1 MKTCIDKTCEAV
13 LCEEC
18 NDLKPSMCGDR
29 GLQFPKDACDVITFE
44 GVEDVETKQGLCVDL
59 TEGVHAYDGDG
70 AEISY
75 TVEPSEI
82 GCCDVGE
89 HEVTYTAVGKGNKML
104 PSFCLGKPMLTTADC
119 GLMTKVVTRLVTI
132 LQSLPPKIIGA
143 VRTVIPVGATFDP
156 LEGVSGIDDNGKE
169 TVVTYEGR
177 YDETTGMVD
186 IASIESDI
194 DQNAKHLKVA
204 LEPIQDLHGYDKPWV
219 GGAGK
224 NKLPL
229 TVDNIKN
236 ANSNVTW
243 SGNETTKSG
252 VTFTIETDNN
262 GNVQGVKLNGTAT
275 SNVQFLLGV
284 GLTFNGDY
292 ILNGG
297 LSSNISVS
305 VQGKATSVGADRAFT
320 DDGATSRT
328 SWIYVENG
336 TVCNN
341 VVKPMVRFASEA
353 DATYAPYSNICPIE
367 GWTEA
372 DTHRTGKNLW
382 DDSIAPTDIEA
393 YSVSGNK
400 GTYKGR
406 NLYLPKGTYTFS
418 YNGTTTTYIYGNVV
432 NADDSLVST
441 FRLTA
446 PQSLT
451 PTFTLSDGQY
461 AKLYVASG
469 AETELTSGKIQLELG
484 STATTYEPYQ
494 GTTYTTSLGQTVYG
508 GTLDVVTGKMT
519 IEWAMREFDGSRDEA
534 WSFREGANRNRV
546 VLPDVDERT
555 GSYNTDILGNYIT
568 ATDGA
573 DSNPQ
578 VWKANINALGNLLV
592 GIPSSIGNISKWV
605 EYLSQNPLQ
614 IAYKLASP
622 QTIRL
627 GKQTIALL
635 QGDNNIW
642 SEDGK
647 VEVVYTKAISGVA
660 QFDTEGVYT
669 IYYHTEDEC
678 GNETTVKRYLIV
690 GECNTEQAEPVLC
703 KGKICCATLDCSE
716 NYLVVCDGTVC
727 DGRVGCSSSEPT
739 ICNGKIC
746 SAKLS
751 CTQTEITPIEAE
763 V

>member
-70 AEISY
+70 TEISY

-104 PSFCLGKPMLTTADC
+104 PSFCLGKPVLTTADC
-119 GLMTKVVTRLVTI
+119 GLMTKVVTRVITI

-143 VRTVIPVGATFDP
+143 VRTVIPVGTTFDP

-169 TVVTYEGR
+169 TEVTFEGR
-177 YDETTGMVD
+177 YDLSTGKQS
-186 IASIESDI
+186 IASFESDI
-194 DQNAKHLKVA
+194 EQPAKSLKVE
-204 LEPIQDLHGYDKPWV
+204 LEPIQDLNGYDKPWSA
-219 GGAGK
+219 GAGK
-224 NKLPL
+224 NKFDVDAWIALGRNNAYYSVSDSAVSVIADDVGGIGGRTIQLKPSTQYVISFTNASDCRIFSDTAVTL
-229 TVDNIKN
+229 AQISGQTSTSFTTTDSGQIAIKFYGTTYPTVIGK
-236 ANSNVTW
+236 VQ
-243 SGNETTKSG
+243 
-252 VTFTIETDNN
+252 IEE
-262 GNVQGVKLNGTAT
+262 GSTAT
-275 SNVQFLLGV
+275 AW
-284 GLTFNGDY
+284 T
-292 ILNGG
+292 
-297 LSSNISVS
+297 
-305 VQGKATSVGADRAFT
+305 
-320 DDGATSRT
+320 
-328 SWIYVENG
+328 
-336 TVCNN
+336 
-341 VVKPMVRFASEA
+341 
-353 DATYAPYSNICPIE
+353 PYSNICPIE

-372 DTHRTGKNLW
+372 DTHRTGVNVWDEEWEVGNIDFSNGQPISATDRIRSKNFNPCLPNTMYYIKEPTTTKNVR
-382 DDSIAPTDIEA
+382 IAYYDASKSYVGE
-393 YSVSGNK
+393 SGWSGNQL
-400 GTYKGR
+400 R
-406 NLYLPKGTYTFS
+406 
-418 YNGTTTTYIYGNVV
+418 TTPS
-432 NADDSLVST
+432 NA
-441 FRLTA
+441 FY
-446 PQSLT
+446 
-451 PTFTLSDGQY
+451 F
-461 AKLYVASG
+461 KLAC
-469 AETELTSGKIQLELG
+469 G
-484 STATTYEPYQ
+484 SAY
-494 GTTYTTSLGQTVYG
+494 GTTYKNDISINYPSTDTEYHPYDGETYHTDLGRTVYG
-508 GTLDVVTGKMT
+508 GVLDVVTGKMT

-635 QGDNNIW
+635 QGQNNVW

-647 VEVVYTKAISGVA
+647 VEVVYSKPISGET

>member
-1 MKTCIDKTCEAV
+1 
-13 LCEEC
+13 
-18 NDLKPSMCGDR
+18 MCGDR

-59 TEGVHAYDGDG
+59 TEGVHAYDSDG
-70 AEISY
+70 TEISY

-119 GLMTKVVTRLVTI
+119 GLMTKVVTRVITI

-143 VRTVIPVGATFDP
+143 VRTVIPVGTTFDP

-177 YDETTGMVD
+177 YDGATGMVV
-186 IASIESDI
+186 IASFENDTK
-194 DQNAKHLKVA
+194 QNAKHLYVEF
-204 LEPIQDLHGYDKPWV
+204 EPIQEGSGTPS
-219 GGAGK
+219 
-224 NKLPL
+224 P
-229 TVDNIKN
+229 T
-236 ANSNVTW
+236 NVRPI
-243 SGNETTKSG
+243 SG
-252 VTFTIETDNN
+252 
-262 GNVQGVKLNGTAT
+262 
-275 SNVQFLLGV
+275 
-284 GLTFNGDY
+284 
-292 ILNGG
+292 
-297 LSSNISVS
+297 
-305 VQGKATSVGADRAFT
+305 
-320 DDGATSRT
+320 RT
-328 SWIYVENG
+328 E
-336 TVCNN
+336 
-341 VVKPMVRFASEA
+341 VV
-353 DATYAPYSNICPIE
+353 
-367 GWTEA
+367 
-372 DTHRTGKNLW
+372 THRTGKNLLNNINPTILNGYF
-382 DDSIAPTDIEA
+382 SIATIQENANLRIVVVPCISNATYSFTWNRVSISGTQTARVVAFTSEPT
-393 YSVSGNK
+393 YGSSGNIMAA
-400 GTYKGR
+400 
-406 NLYLPKGTYTFS
+406 NVAE
-418 YNGTTTTYIYGNVV
+418 NGTVTFTTGANDTFLAIYMGDIRTTDFL
-432 NADDSLVST
+432 AS
-441 FRLTA
+441 LTA
-446 PQSLT
+446 SM
-451 PTFTLSDGQY
+451 
-461 AKLYVASG
+461 
-469 AETELTSGKIQLELG
+469 LELG
-484 STATTYEPYQ
+484 TATAYEPYQ
-494 GTTYTTSLGQTVYG
+494 GTTYTTALGQTVYG

-534 WSFREGANRNRV
+534 WSFREGADRNRV

-568 ATDGA
+568 ATGGA
-573 DSNPQ
+573 ESNPQ

-592 GIPSSIGNISKWV
+592 GIPSSIGNISEWV

-635 QGDNNIW
+635 QGQNNVW

-647 VEVVYTKAISGVA
+647 VEVVYTKAISGA
-660 QFDTEGVYT
+660 TQFDIEGVYT

-690 GECNTEQAEPVLC
+690 GECDAEQAEPILC
-703 KGKICCATLDCSE
+703 KGKMCCATLDCSV
-716 NYLVVCDGTVC
+716 NYLVTCTGTVC
-727 DGRVGCSSSEPT
+727 DGRVGCSSSEPA

-751 CTQTEITPIEAE
+751 CTQTEITPIE